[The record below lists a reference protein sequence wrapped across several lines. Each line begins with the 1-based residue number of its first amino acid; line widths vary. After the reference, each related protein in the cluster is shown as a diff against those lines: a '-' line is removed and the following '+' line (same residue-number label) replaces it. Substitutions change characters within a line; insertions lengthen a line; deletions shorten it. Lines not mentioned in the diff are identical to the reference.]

1 MGISVNNNFAKAY
14 SFSQFTKKIQD
25 ENIQRAD
32 DIVDGKIKTGEE
44 CRKRSDET
52 NGKSFEVLS
61 DSWREL
67 AAKKDKTEAE
77 YQQMAKEY
85 QEGFTNLGDEYVRYL
100 DANFGNGDGELTE
113 SEYAAYEYNEAPD
126 EMKEDSKELS
136 HNAFSHLD
144 LNKDKKIDKKEMAAA
159 FSMFDMSVGLMG
171 DKAGGINGK
180 IKAVD
185 FTSHSMNLT
194 KPSGSEGGDATDSKL
209 KNMYEFLFGNL

>member
-1 MGISVNNNFAKAY
+1 MGIFIDKNFSKAY
-14 SFSQFTKKIQD
+14 SFLQFTKTIQA
-25 ENIQRAD
+25 ENTKRAD
-32 DIVDGKIKTGEE
+32 DIEAGVIKTEE
-44 CRKRSDET
+44 ARKQRFNET
-52 NGKSFEVLS
+52 YGKSFDVLP

-77 YQQMAKEY
+77 LKQMAREY

-100 DANFGNGDGELTE
+100 DANFGNGDGVLTE
-113 SEYAAYEYNEAPD
+113 SEYAAYEIDDAPD
-126 EMKEDSKELS
+126 EMKNEANELA

-144 LNKDKKIDKKEMAAA
+144 LNKDNKIDKKEMASL

-185 FTSHSMNLT
+185 FASYSMNLS
-194 KPSGSEGGDATDSKL
+194 KPSGTEGGDAADGNL
-209 KNMYEFLFGNL
+209 KTMYEFLYGN